1 MAVSEANMVV
11 LLVFTVIFVSF
22 ALAIQVAMIL
32 WRKCHPRSFDIATFC
47 ALSCKPPVFAYMTSS
62 WWFIIFWAIFFSI
75 STVAFLKAL
84 QRPLLSSTPGLI
96 FIWFYLVHNCSFLLW
111 MVGSMAFLI
120 GFFTGVSWLTNFG
133 ILCTLYAVYFG
144 LVGGDFAMLITDNL
158 FLKPGV
164 NHTGQILP
172 IFFADPLNCSLCG
185 HLVSSESRC
194 IISCDHTYH
203 QHCIRGWHM
212 IGKKSTCPVCREKV
226 DYRFDRNPWET
237 PDEVLQI
244 YHKFIRWLVV
254 YLPMFLLAFGILYKV
269 L

>member
-1 MAVSEANMVV
+1 
-11 LLVFTVIFVSF
+11 
-22 ALAIQVAMIL
+22 
-32 WRKCHPRSFDIATFC
+32 
-47 ALSCKPPVFAYMTSS
+47 
-62 WWFIIFWAIFFSI
+62 
-75 STVAFLKAL
+75 
-84 QRPLLSSTPGLI
+84 
-96 FIWFYLVHNCSFLLW
+96 

-120 GFFTGVSWLTNFG
+120 GFLTGVSWLANFG

-203 QHCIRGWHM
+203 QLL
-212 IGKKSTCPVCREKV
+212 
-226 DYRFDRNPWET
+226 RFIDLAT
-237 PDEVLQI
+237 LL
-244 YHKFIRWLVV
+244 LVFTSSA
-254 YLPMFLLAFGILYKV
+254 P
-269 L
+269 